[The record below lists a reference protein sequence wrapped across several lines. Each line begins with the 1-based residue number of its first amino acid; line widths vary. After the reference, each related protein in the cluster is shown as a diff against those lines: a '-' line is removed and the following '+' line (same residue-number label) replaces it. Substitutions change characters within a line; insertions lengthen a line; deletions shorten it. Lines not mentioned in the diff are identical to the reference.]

1 MMQPPWLKR
10 DHSALL
16 VELPEW
22 SVKVIS
28 GSVTFSEFSVK
39 NTARPVIFE
48 KSSSGQTMCVKNMTL

>member
-16 VELPEW
+16 VELPER
-22 SVKVIS
+22 SVKIIS
-28 GSVTFSEFSVK
+28 GPVIFSEISVK
-39 NTARPVIFE
+39 NTALPVIFE